1 MRRRDRGYAL
11 ISVILCALVFAALL
25 GVTMAHLSRARES
38 VRGADARDESRHA
51 ARGAIRWAQGGVTA
65 GTHRREHPLGAIVVT
80 VDAMT
85 IRAEVA
91 GRRVTWHRSTGRWEE
106 E

>member
-11 ISVILCALVFAALL
+11 VSLIMCALVFAALL
-25 GVTMAHLSRARES
+25 GVTMEHLSRARAS
-38 VRGADARDESRHA
+38 VRRADAREEARHA
-51 ARGAIRWAQGGVTA
+51 ARGAIRWAQGDVPA

-80 VDAMT
+80 VDAAT
-85 IRAEVA
+85 IRADVA